1 VQFELD
7 HDQQAVVETLDRI
20 LAEHAGPARLRAL
33 GGDRPA
39 YDRDLAELLAT
50 QGFLGF
56 PFRDGAGPLE
66 AALVVEAVARAAGTV
81 DAGAEGLV
89 GPGALPGEALPAP
102 VAIVV
107 EGSTAPVRFAAD
119 AATLIAVGEDEV
131 VVVALTDGD
140 TERVASRFGY
150 PMATV
155 RRRDGRSMGRGT
167 AALVRA
173 WWRVALALEICG
185 TVRAALDLTVGHVR
199 DREQFGRPIG
209 SFQAVQHRLAE
220 CDVLL
225 EGARWLALEAAWS
238 RAEPERSAAALTQA
252 LLAADRA
259 FWDTHQF
266 SGALGFAVEHDLHL
280 WTMRLPALRAEALAI
295 GAPAAAVAAERWGP
309 GLE

>member
-1 VQFELD
+1 VLFELD
-7 HDQQAVVETLDRI
+7 HDQQAIVDTLDRI

-33 GGDRPA
+33 GGDQPA
-39 YDRDLAELLAT
+39 YDDALAELLAI

-56 PFRDGAGPLE
+56 AFRDGAGPLE
-66 AALVVEAVARAAGTV
+66 AALVVEAVARAAGTIG
-81 DAGAEGLV
+81 AGGEALV
-89 GPGALPGEALPAP
+89 GPGALPGEVLAAP
-102 VAIVV
+102 VAIAVA
-107 EGSTAPVRFAAD
+107 GTTAPVRFAAD
-119 AATLIAVGEDEV
+119 AATLIAVGDEEA
-131 VVVALTDGD
+131 ALVEPGAGD

-155 RRRDGRSMGRGT
+155 NRWDGRPMGRGS

-173 WWRVALALEICG
+173 WWRVGLALEICG
-185 TVRAALDLTVGHVR
+185 TVRAALDLTVAHVR
-199 DREQFGRPIG
+199 DREQFGRQIG

-238 RAEPERSAAALTQA
+238 RAEPERAAAALAQA
-252 LLAADRA
+252 LQAAERA

-266 SGALGFAVEHDLHL
+266 SGALGFAVEYDLHL

-295 GAPAAAVAAERWGP
+295 GSPAAVLAAARWGT
-309 GLE
+309 G